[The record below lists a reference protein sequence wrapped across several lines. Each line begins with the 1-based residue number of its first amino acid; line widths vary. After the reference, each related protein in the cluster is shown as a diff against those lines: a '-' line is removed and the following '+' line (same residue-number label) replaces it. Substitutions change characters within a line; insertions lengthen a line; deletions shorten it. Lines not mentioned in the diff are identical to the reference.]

1 MAYKP
6 AYIWNGTSFD
16 QIGNQAV
23 ASLDSYVLLA
33 GQQVVSDK
41 IITSASVV
49 SPTISTPIINTP
61 TINGGTA
68 DSLYFISPSE
78 KITISSASATGI
90 INFNFIDQG
99 ILYYTGNSASN
110 FSVNFRGN
118 ATTTLNTIMSTGES
132 LSGILIVTNG
142 TTAYYGTSF
151 SIDGSSITP
160 RWAAGSAPTSGNTS
174 SLDVYSF
181 TIIKTANATFT
192 MLAST
197 GKFA

>member
-49 SPTISTPIINTP
+49 SPTINTP
-61 TINGGTA
+61 AINGGTA

-78 KITISSASATGI
+78 KITVLSASATGAM
-90 INFNFIDQG
+90 NYNLIDQA
-99 ILYYTGNSASN
+99 IVYYTGNSASN
-110 FSVNFRGN
+110 FSMNFRGN
-118 ATTTLNTIMSTGES
+118 STITLNSIMAAGES
-132 LSGILIVTNG
+132 LSAVLIVTNG
-142 TTAYYGTSF
+142 VTPYYGISYT
-151 SIDGSSITP
+151 IDGSAVVPKWSGGT
-160 RWAAGSAPTSGNTS
+160 APTTGNAS
-174 SLDVYSF
+174 ALDVYSF

-192 MLAST
+192 MFASQ